1 MTPQDSKIFRP
12 WDKSEPSDP
21 VSLYNAWTSLIL
33 DPRRSLETS
42 TTSVTSSTTGTTV
55 TTTTTSSSTTSS
67 SSASSI
73 ESNGTTNNLL
83 SNSKTLSSFTPG
95 SPVVDPILSAF
106 PSVASAT
113 SFNAAVAAVTAAA
126 ASGHHSVGSLAS
138 FMSSSNHHHHHHH
151 VTTKKQR
158 PKRFHCPHCQ
168 IAFSNQGQLRGHVRI
183 HTGERPFVC
192 DHENCG
198 KSFTRNEELTRHK
211 RYVYN

>member
-12 WDKSEPSDP
+12 WDKSEPNDDS

-33 DPRRSLETS
+33 EPRRSCQTS
-42 TTSVTSSTTGTTV
+42 ATSVTSS
-55 TTTTTSSSTTSS
+55 SSPSSTTSS
-67 SSASSI
+67 S
-73 ESNGTTNNLL
+73 GTTVTTLTSSNTSSSLE
-83 SNSKTLSSFTPG
+83 STVSSSCIVNSKVPPITFAPA
-95 SPVVDPILSAF
+95 SPVMDAHHSILSAF
-106 PSVASAT
+106 PSAASAS

-138 FMSSSNHHHHHHH
+138 FMSSTN
-151 VTTKKQR
+151 VTAVKKQR

-211 RYVYN
+211 R